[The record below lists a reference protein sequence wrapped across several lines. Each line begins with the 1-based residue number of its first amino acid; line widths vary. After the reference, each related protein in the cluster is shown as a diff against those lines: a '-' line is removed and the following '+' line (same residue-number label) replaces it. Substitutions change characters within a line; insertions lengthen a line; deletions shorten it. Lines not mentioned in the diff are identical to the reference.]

1 MIVIFNDSPQYPNR
15 SVGAYRI
22 ATALRRAG
30 HEVEVIDYLSKWET
44 MKTAGTPDPDVL
56 FRYLD
61 KIPNVEWWGFSGKF
75 KPAFQ
80 KLRLNHA
87 PGQKNSAAVEGH
99 YTSLSMEYENRL
111 VRYIRSR
118 NGQIVVGGPTTDSVK
133 QYCDSR
139 KVDIL
144 CEGYAD
150 VGVIAIH
157 DHITKG
163 NELKFILNEKGIK
176 VVDCDIDYK
185 DIDLNTIDTEYVDH
199 DFIME
204 GDVFPIEVA
213 RGCIF
218 QCAFCSFGHLG
229 KKPGTY
235 IRSKESIKKD
245 IVDRY
250 TKYKSTKFL
259 FVDDTFNDST
269 EKMKLIK
276 EIREETGIPF
286 EFWSYARLDLLRAQ
300 PEMVDLIG
308 EIGWTS
314 FTFGIETF
322 NKESGKAV
330 GKGANPEKLQEF
342 LINLRNRYPTHK
354 FQVNIII
361 GLPADTEESARET
374 AQWFV
379 DNPSIA
385 TNVRIRELNI
395 HNSLKRNVSRIGKD
409 PEKFGYQ
416 IKPDIGY
423 NSSVVYWVTEKGL
436 TLTQAEKL
444 SNELQDLINS
454 SMTNKPF
461 DPATSMHDHLLEIDE
476 ETGMV
481 TNNKVEMI
489 RNYLRSKRRYRGV

>member
-1 MIVIFNDSPQYPNR
+1 MAFAKTYEPKMIVIFNDSPQYPNR

-30 HEVEVIDYLSKWET
+30 HEVEVIDFLSKWET
-44 MKTAGTPDPDVL
+44 AKTLDTPDPELL

-75 KPAFQ
+75 KEAFQ
-80 KLRLNHA
+80 KLRLNQA
-87 PGQKNSAAVEGH
+87 PGQQNQAEYEGH
-99 YTSLSMEYENRL
+99 YTLLSMDFENRL
-111 VRYIRSR
+111 VKYIRDR
-118 NGQIVVGGPTTDSVK
+118 KGTIVVGGPTTDSIK
-133 QYCDSR
+133 QFCDSR

-150 VGVIAIH
+150 IGVLAIH
-157 DHITKG
+157 NHITKG
-163 NELKFILNEKGIK
+163 EELKFILNDKGIK

-185 DIDLNTIDTEYVDH
+185 DINLDTIDTEYVES
-199 DFIME
+199 DFLLDN
-204 GDVFPIEVA
+204 DVFPIEIA

-218 QCAFCSFGHLG
+218 HCAFCSFGHLG

-259 FVDDTFNDST
+259 FVDDTFNDT
-269 EKMKLIK
+269 IDKMQIIK

-286 EFWSYARLDLLRAQ
+286 EFWSYARLDLLRAN
-300 PEMVDLIG
+300 PDMVDMIG

-322 NKESGKAV
+322 NKDSGKAV

-342 LINLRNRYPTHK
+342 LIKLRERYPTHL

-361 GLPADTEESARET
+361 GLPADTEESART
-374 AQWFV
+374 TTQWFI
-379 DNPSIA
+379 DNPTVTS
-385 TNVRIRELNI
+385 NVRIRELNI
-395 HNSLKRNVSRIGKD
+395 H
-409 PEKFGYQ
+409 
-416 IKPDIGY
+416 
-423 NSSVVYWVTEKGL
+423 
-436 TLTQAEKL
+436 
-444 SNELQDLINS
+444 
-454 SMTNKPF
+454 
-461 DPATSMHDHLLEIDE
+461 TSKK
-476 ETGMV
+476 T
-481 TNNKVEMI
+481 
-489 RNYLRSKRRYRGV
+489 